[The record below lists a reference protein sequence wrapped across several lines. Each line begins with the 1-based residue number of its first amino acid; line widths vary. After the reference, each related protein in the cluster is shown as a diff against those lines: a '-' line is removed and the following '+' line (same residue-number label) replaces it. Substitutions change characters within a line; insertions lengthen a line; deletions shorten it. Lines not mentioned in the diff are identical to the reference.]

1 VPSLPDLPQTE
12 IAIVEMTN
20 AFRKEHKLGEV
31 KPNVALIAAARAF
44 AEYLARTGKFAHE
57 ADGREPAERA
67 TAQGYRYC
75 LVAENLA
82 LNLDS
87 RGFQT
92 RQLAGHVLKGWKESP
107 GHRANLLQGAAT
119 EIGVAVVRAPDRD
132 PKFISVQLFGRPE
145 ALKVSFRIEN
155 RSGVTLRYHLGSRS
169 HDLPPRAIATHAD
182 CSLQEIGFDGVPAA
196 QSRFEPRNGDRY
208 VLTGS
213 ATGAL
218 KVDVVRK

>member
-1 VPSLPDLPQTE
+1 MANLPDLPQTE

-20 AFRKEHKLGEV
+20 AFRKENQLGDV
-31 KPNVALIAAARAF
+31 KPNAALTAAARAF

-57 ADGREPAERA
+57 ADGREPAQRA

-92 RQLAGHVLKGWKESP
+92 RQLAGHVLNGWKESP
-107 GHRANLLQGAAT
+107 GHRANLLQAAAT

-155 RSGVTLRYHLGSRS
+155 RSGFTLRYHLGSRS

-182 CSLQEIGFDGVPAA
+182 CSLQKLGFDGAPTA
-196 QSRFEPRNGDRY
+196 QGRYEPRNGDRY

-213 ATGAL
+213 ASDAF

>member
-1 VPSLPDLPQTE
+1 
-12 IAIVEMTN
+12 M
-20 AFRKEHKLGEV
+20 
-31 KPNVALIAAARAF
+31 
-44 AEYLARTGKFAHE
+44 
-57 ADGREPAERA
+57 GRERIPRP
-67 TAQGYRYC
+67 
-75 LVAENLA
+75 A

-87 RGFQT
+87 RGFET
-92 RQLAGHVLKGWKESP
+92 RQLARNAVEGWKASP
-107 GHRANLLQGAAT
+107 GHRANMLAPHVT

-155 RSGVTLRYHLGSRS
+155 RSGITVHYRVGSRS
-169 HDLPPRAIATHAD
+169 QDLPPRAMATHAD
-182 CSLQEIGFDGVPAA
+182 CSLQQLGFDGVPAA
-196 QSRFEPRNGDRY
+196 QSKFEPRNGDRY